1 MLEYGYLAAI
11 AVTIYCIFEL
21 QEHNK
26 KSDNKIPLWSHY
38 FLIALLAAMFI
49 KNLLH
54 IF

>member
-11 AVTIYCIFEL
+11 AVTIFCIFEIM
-21 QEHNK
+21 EHNK
-26 KSDNKIPLWSHY
+26 QSDKKLSLLSHY

-49 KNLLH
+49 KNLFH